1 MPLELPELD
10 LKISQG
16 KNPSFTEET
25 ELYDLAIIGGGP
37 AGMTAAVYAS
47 RKKLRTLLVTE
58 NLGGQVLWTSDIEN
72 YPGYQYITGQELSKK
87 FSTQI
92 AANPI
97 DILMPDEAVKL
108 QIEKNQLFKIMT
120 RNKKG
125 FTAKSLVIASGKRY
139 RQLGIPGEK
148 ELLGKGV
155 AYCATCDAPLFAGK
169 DVAIAGGGNSA
180 LTAANDLLRIA
191 NKIYIINTAPVLQGD
206 PVLIEKAKD
215 PKVEH
220 LLGWQTKEI
229 KGRDKVESIIIEQLE
244 AHNTREL
251 KVDGIFIEVGLDPNS
266 EFARG
271 VLDLNERGEI
281 LVDCSSRTSVLGI
294 FAAGDVTNVQEK
306 QIIIAAGDGAKASLA
321 AYRFLQGRRD

>member
-1 MPLELPELD
+1 MPLNLPGLD
-10 LKISQG
+10 LKIAAVKKPESVDG
-16 KNPSFTEET
+16 KEP
-25 ELYDLAIIGGGP
+25 YDLVIIGGGP
-37 AGMTAAVYAS
+37 AGMSAAVYAS
-47 RKKLRTLLVTE
+47 RKKLRTLMVTI

-97 DILMPDEAVKL
+97 DILMPDEAEEL
-108 QIEKNQLFKIMT
+108 QIEKGQRFKITT
-120 RNKKG
+120 RNKRE

-139 RQLGIPGEK
+139 RMLGIPGEK

-180 LTAANDLLRIA
+180 LTAATDLLKIA
-191 NKIYIINTAPVLQGD
+191 NKIYIINIAPELQGD
-206 PVLIEKAKD
+206 PVLIEKTRD
-215 PKVEH
+215 PKVE
-220 LLGWQTKEI
+220 LLPGWRTAEI
-229 KGRDKVESIIIEQLE
+229 KGREKVESVIIEQPGQQGK
-244 AHNTREL
+244 REI

-271 VLDLNERGEI
+271 VLEMNDNGEI
-281 LVDCSSRTSVLGI
+281 LVDCHSRTSVLGI

-306 QIIIAAGDGAKASLA
+306 QIIIAAGEGAKASLA
-321 AYRFLQGRRD
+321 AYRYLLSRRD